1 MKNYVLVGDIHSQ
14 YQLLMEALTYI
25 KNNIENYYI
34 IFLGDL
40 FDSRVEC
47 SNSLGVYETVR
58 SLQNSNLCTIIQ
70 SNHQD
75 KYIRYLK
82 GNNVFLNNGLD
93 TTIEDFSNSSV
104 SKEELLL
111 WLNSFP
117 YGIVFRDK
125 DNLEYRCAHAYF
137 SSKILVP
144 TDYKDEYLL
153 KLVSKHTKSKCLY
166 GPVHDNVRI
175 EWWNEESPHSWIRV
189 AGHYHKVHIDL
200 SKTKSLVLDAECGSD
215 NGKLC
220 IYDVNSKLPHYF

>member
-14 YQLLMEALTYI
+14 YHQLTEALTFV
-25 KNNIENYYI
+25 KNNIENYHI

-40 FDSRVEC
+40 FDSRVDY

-58 SLQNSNLCTIIQ
+58 SLQESGLCTVLQ

-75 KYIRYLK
+75 KHIRHLK

-93 TTIEDFSNSSV
+93 TTIKDFSNSSI
-104 SKEELLL
+104 SKEELLS

-137 SSKILVP
+137 SSRILVP
-144 TDYKDEYLL
+144 NDYEDEYLL
-153 KLVSKHTKSKCLY
+153 TLVSKHTKSKCLY
-166 GPVHDNVRI
+166 GPVTNNQRI

-189 AGHYHKVHIDL
+189 AGHYHTVHIDL
-200 SKTKSLVLDAECGSD
+200 EKTKSLVLDAECGSD

-220 IYDVNSKLPHYF
+220 IYNVNAKTAHYF